1 MPLLVVTGTGII
13 GEIGWASGS
22 DTSSISE
29 TSGICSIA
37 DSRRTSAESS
47 VSFIGGREVIVVVHL
62 GWSFLAPCND
72 FSGKNYGS

>member
-29 TSGICSIA
+29 TSGIGSIA
-37 DSRRTSAESS
+37 DSRGTPADSS
-47 VSFIGGREVIVVVHL
+47 VSSIGGREVIVIYFRRHCL
-62 GWSFLAPCND
+62 TPRLE
-72 FSGKNYGS
+72 FSGTLK